1 MLTGFTA
8 PDVDGVES
16 CPRLTLGF
24 FLPQFWSRRPGKR
37 MVEPSSQKK
46 LFSLPP
52 EVSIRVVWL
61 TVS

>member
-1 MLTGFTA
+1 MNKH
-8 PDVDGVES
+8 
-16 CPRLTLGF
+16 F
-24 FLPQFWSRRPGKR
+24 FLVEIHVQDAVADRR
-37 MVEPSSQKK
+37 EKK